1 VSVRLAL
8 LVVLA
13 CASSRV
19 AAQTPAAVPG
29 APRSGAEVYRA
40 GCVSCHGPTG
50 EGQPRST
57 VGFTVELP
65 DFADCVTATAERNA
79 DWRDTVLN
87 GGKARAFDRKMPS
100 FKDFLT
106 SREVDNVVDYLRGF
120 CRDRRWPQ
128 GDLNLPRPLVTEK
141 AFPENETVI
150 TSSYERPGGGAAS
163 SSSFIYEHRIG
174 ARSQYELNV
183 PLSLQHAS
191 GGSWSRGLGDAAVAF
206 KRVLFYNVAA
216 GSILSA
222 GAEAIFP
229 TGKESEGLGGGVT
242 VLEPFA
248 VFSQQL
254 PSDGF
259 LHVHGGFER
268 PLNHDVANDVSY
280 LRMAIGRTFVQPNNG
295 RNWSPMV
302 ELLSERELTTGARVL
317 FDVVPQMQVTLSR
330 RRHIMV
336 SAGLQMPLN
345 ERSGRNRKA
354 LVYFL
359 WDWFD
364 GGLFEGW

>member
-1 VSVRLAL
+1 VKVRLAL
-8 LVVLA
+8 VAMLM
-13 CASSRV
+13 CASLK
-19 AAQTPAAVPG
+19 ADAQTNAA
-29 APRSGAEVYRA
+29 ATTQRSGAEVYRT
-40 GCVSCHGPTG
+40 GCISCHGPTG

-57 VGFTVELP
+57 VGFTVALP
-65 DFADCVTATAERNA
+65 DFADCESATAERNA

-106 SREVDNVVDYLRGF
+106 SEEVDNVLDYLRGF
-120 CRDRRWPQ
+120 CRDRAWPQ

-150 TSSYERPGGGAAS
+150 TSSYERPGGSGAS

-183 PLSLQHAS
+183 PFNLQHAAN
-191 GGSWSRGLGDAAVAF
+191 GSWSRGLGDAAVAF
-206 KRVLFYNVAA
+206 KRVLFYNVGT

-242 VLEPFA
+242 ILEPFA
-248 VFSQQL
+248 AFSQQL
-254 PSDGF
+254 PSNGF
-259 LHVHGGFER
+259 LHLHGGFER
-268 PLNHDVANDVSY
+268 SLNHDVANDVSY

-302 ELLSERELTTGARVL
+302 ELLSERELTPGARVL
-317 FDVVPQMQVTLSR
+317 LDVVPQMQVTLSK
-330 RRHIMV
+330 RRHIMA

-345 ERSGRNRKA
+345 ERTGRNRKG